1 MKRELL
7 YEGKAKQIY
16 STDKEDEI
24 IMVYKDDAT
33 AFNGVKKA
41 SISDKGTL
49 NNQIS
54 TYLFAE
60 LAKVG
65 VKTHLIETLSP
76 TEQLCKRVDIIPL
89 EFICRNEVYG
99 SMAKRL
105 GMKPGTK
112 VAKPIYEICYKE
124 DDLNDPLIIDAHA
137 YALGIVTEEQLT
149 YCYKELALIN
159 RELSRIFLE
168 LNIRLIDFKIEF
180 GITKTGEIVLSD
192 EISPDSCRLFDVD
205 TNEQLD
211 KDLFRHDLGDLTS
224 AYREILKRIKEHNA

>member
-1 MKRELL
+1 MKQELL

-16 STDKEDEI
+16 ATDKQEEI

-41 SISDKGTL
+41 SISEKGEL

-54 TYLFAE
+54 TYLFNE
-60 LAKVG
+60 LIKVG
-65 VKTHLIETLSP
+65 VKTHLIETLST
-76 TEQLCKRVDIIPL
+76 TEQLCHKVEIIPL
-89 EFICRNEVYG
+89 EFICRNQVYG

-112 VAKPIYEICYKE
+112 VAEPIYEICYKE
-124 DDLNDPLIIDAHA
+124 DELNDPLIIDAHA
-137 YALGIVTEEQLT
+137 YALGIVTKEQLT
-149 YCYKELALIN
+149 YCYEQLAIIN
-159 RELSRIFLE
+159 RELTRIFLD

-180 GITKTGEIVLSD
+180 GITSTGEIVLAD

-211 KDLFRHDLGDLTS
+211 KDLFRHDLGDLTG
-224 AYREILKRIKEHNA
+224 AYREILRRIKEQNA